1 MFKMWTNRA
10 TVFFF
15 FLEDVDQLLKV
26 KTRQIY
32 RNRWTIK
39 VEIEFVLDS
48 GSANK
53 DSENS
58 TLTAFII
65 LREL

>member
-1 MFKMWTNRA
+1 MFMMWTNRPS
-10 TVFFF
+10 VFFF
-15 FLEDVDQLLKV
+15 GEDVDQLLKV
-26 KTRQIY
+26 KTRQKY

-39 VEIEFVLDS
+39 VETEFVDS
-48 GSANK
+48 GSANR

-65 LREL
+65 LR

>member
-1 MFKMWTNRA
+1 MF
-10 TVFFF
+10 FFF

-39 VEIEFVLDS
+39 VETEFVDS
-48 GSANK
+48 GSANR

-65 LREL
+65 LR